1 MSPPGAVI
9 NTYAITDSN
18 VPAFRDI
25 HPFPDGNGRTG
36 LALVHAIT
44 RANGISRNTT
54 SPISAGL
61 LSDTDAY
68 FNALTKCRI
77 GNARTIVESFCNA
90 SRFAAYSGTHLVDQM
105 AGHLSDAQH
114 QLDAFGLR
122 SDATARKI
130 LPLLVSYPIVDTR
143 LLKAMLGLNDVT
155 VQRALASLVD
165 AGILVERSGKKRSR
179 VYHQPDILATLD
191 DFAADLIRH

>member
-18 VPAFRDI
+18 VPAFLDI

-44 RANGISRNTT
+44 RAKGISRNTT
-54 SPISAGL
+54 APISAGL
-61 LSDTDAY
+61 LRNTDAY
-68 FNALTKCRI
+68 FKALTEYRT
-77 GNARTIVESFCNA
+77 GNARPIVESFCNA
-90 SRFAAYSGTHLVDQM
+90 SRFAAYSGTHLIDQM
-105 AGHLSDAQH
+105 SGHLRDAQH
-114 QLDAFGLR
+114 RLDALGLR

-130 LPLLVSYPIVDTR
+130 LPLLASYPIVDAR
-143 LLKAMLGLNDVT
+143 LLKATLGLNDVT

-165 AGILVERSGKKRSR
+165 ADVLVERSGKKRNR
-179 VYHQPDILATLD
+179 VYHQPEILATLD
-191 DFAADLIRH
+191 DFATSLIRR